1 MDYRSKKSPGVAVLF
16 FLDTSDSAIFGTLR
30 VRGTALGVHREC
42 EGRGPAGVI
51 RLRGACVWSQN
62 L

>member
-1 MDYRSKKSPGVAVLF
+1 MQYRSKKSPEVAVLF

-30 VRGTALGVHREC
+30 VRGPAAGVPLVC
-42 EGRGPAGVI
+42 EGQGPQETLSCRVP
-51 RLRGACVWSQN
+51 ACGLKN